1 MDDCLNDPSFIISLG
16 GIFNTTTD
24 RSGVVIITSVAVIMI
39 AVCSSEGCSLQPEV
53 FDLQFFVVDYR
64 QI

>member
-16 GIFNTTTD
+16 EIFNTTTD

-39 AVCSSEGCSLQPEV
+39 AVCSSEGLQPAARSV
-53 FDLQFFVVDYR
+53 
-64 QI
+64 